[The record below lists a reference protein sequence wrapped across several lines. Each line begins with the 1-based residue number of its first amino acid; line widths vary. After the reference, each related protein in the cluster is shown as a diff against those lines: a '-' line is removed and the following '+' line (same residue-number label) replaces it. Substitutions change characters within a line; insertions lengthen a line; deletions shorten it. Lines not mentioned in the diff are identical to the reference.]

1 MRTRLR
7 VLLCVCVRA
16 RANVRVFLCTCH
28 VSLAFFA
35 VTAGVY
41 VCARVHKLRLFT
53 SRPVRAHLPTEQ
65 KVIGYVRVCERYIT
79 WPKKKGESHWITQC
93 VWRVC
98 VFLVVTCGKIDCVY
112 GVFKIEKFTG
122 VFTEGNV
129 LANSEN
135 AYDFTGRISV
145 GSEVK

>member
-1 MRTRLR
+1 M
-7 VLLCVCVRA
+7 
-16 RANVRVFLCTCH
+16 
-28 VSLAFFA
+28 
-35 VTAGVY
+35 
-41 VCARVHKLRLFT
+41 
-53 SRPVRAHLPTEQ
+53 
-65 KVIGYVRVCERYIT
+65 
-79 WPKKKGESHWITQC
+79 
-93 VWRVC
+93 WRVC
-98 VFLVVTCGKIDCVY
+98 VFVVTCGKIVCVH

>member
-16 RANVRVFLCTCH
+16 RECACISLYLPGFLG
-28 VSLAFFA
+28 LFA

-79 WPKKKGESHWITQC
+79 WPIKKRGISLDYP
-93 VWRVC
+93 VC
-98 VFLVVTCGKIDCVY
+98 VACLCFCCDLW
-112 GVFKIEKFTG
+112 
-122 VFTEGNV
+122 
-129 LANSEN
+129 
-135 AYDFTGRISV
+135 
-145 GSEVK
+145 